1 MFNQNNI
8 ILSTLFLIQFI
19 LYSCSNEPSKESEIA
34 NNKEKGISLINSII
48 QITGQDFNQGT
59 SSTGFVTGEA
69 VMKIIPSESELQVIV
84 KYRYLM
90 PSGIQEATERGHL
103 ENFVITDDG
112 VNNTKVIR
120 ADWINQDAGS
130 GTFVLKSYSEDD
142 PKTII
147 AQINAKGGGNW
158 YHNTRVELTDE
169 EYDKFLKA
177 VSVNEESLIDNN
189 NSKNDLSDVKNTVSS
204 ITIGTQN
211 WMTQDLSVTQFN
223 NGDIIQE
230 ARYAKEWEKLCKDK
244 TPCYFKL
251 KGGKLLYNGYAV
263 MDSRGIAPNGYK
275 IPSVNDFELL
285 FKFLGGGNA
294 SDGKATKSLIDY
306 NFTMDG
312 MDMEEIVV
320 KGTNLSK
327 FKATLG
333 GFLYPQGNG
342 EANSTCNFWWTNTST
357 QAVNSNEK
365 EFYVMDIGYC
375 SNDIGGG
382 KFSYGLDY
390 GFSVRCIKK

>member
-1 MFNQNNI
+1 MRINFFFKPL
-8 ILSTLFLIQFI
+8 ILSQLFLF
-19 LYSCSNEPSKESEIA
+19 SCSNEPSKDSEIA
-34 NNKEKGISLINSII
+34 NNKEDGISLVNSII
-48 QITGQDFNQGT
+48 QITGQDFNEG
-59 SSTGFVTGEA
+59 SSSSGFVKGEA
-69 VMKIIPSESELQVIV
+69 VMKIIPSESEIKVIV

-90 PSGIQEATERGHL
+90 SSGIQEATERGHL

-112 VNNTKVIR
+112 VNNTRIIR
-120 ADWINQDAGS
+120 ADWINQDAGN

-147 AQINAKGGGNW
+147 AQINAKGDGNW
-158 YHNTRVELTDE
+158 YHSTRVELTDE

-177 VSVNEESLIDNN
+177 VSVNEESLVDKN
-189 NSKNDLSDVKNTVSS
+189 NSINDLSNVKNTISS
-204 ITIGTQN
+204 IAIGTQN
-211 WMTQDLSVTQFN
+211 WMTEDLSVTQFN
-223 NGDIIQE
+223 NGDIIHE

-244 TPCYFKL
+244 IPCYYKL

-263 MDSRGIAPNGYK
+263 ADSRGIAPNGYK
-275 IPSVNDFELL
+275 IPSVNDFEKL
-285 FKFLGGGNA
+285 FKSLGGGNA

-306 NFTMDG
+306 NFTMDV
-312 MDMEEIVV
+312 MDMEEIAV

-342 EANSTCNFWWTNTST
+342 EANNTCNFWWTNTSS

-365 EFYVMDIGYC
+365 EFFSMDIGYC

-382 KFSYGLDY
+382 KFAYGLDY
-390 GFSVRCIKK
+390 GFSVRCIKD

>member
-1 MFNQNNI
+1 MKTVRLDIKLKENNFYIDLNKVNQINMQKSLFQI
-8 ILSTLFLIQFI
+8 LPFLLILSL
-19 LYSCSNEPSKESEIA
+19 SCGESEEVS
-34 NNKEKGISLINSII
+34 NFKKNEEKGISLVNSVI
-48 QITGQDFNQGT
+48 QITGQDFNQG
-59 SSTGFVTGEA
+59 SS
-69 VMKIIPSESELQVIV
+69 
-84 KYRYLM
+84 
-90 PSGIQEATERGHL
+90 SGIKEATERGHL

-177 VSVNEESLIDNN
+177 VSVNEESLVDNN

-211 WMTQDLSVTQFN
+211 WMTQDLSVTQLN